1 MRHDITET
9 ALVITGYI
17 GSLLFILGFIFLI
30 PLAYGF
36 LVSDQTVFLKAFLI
50 PAVFCLVIG
59 STLRLF
65 LGRRTPNITQAML
78 ICTLGWVILS
88 AAGAIP
94 YVLGINAGFLDAY
107 FETMSGF
114 TTTGITMFTGLDS
127 MPQSIILWRS
137 LTQWVGGLGILTFFL
152 AVTSQVP
159 GAHMLFGAE
168 SHKIGSSRPVPG
180 MAHTVKILW
189 SIYTLFTALVAGALV
204 LAGMSVFDGINH
216 SMTAL
221 STGGFSPHDASIA
234 WFSFPGRGNHVLIQ
248 YVLIAGMIAG
258 GSSFLMHYRLLR
270 GSIRSLWDSIEM
282 RLWWSLIIC
291 FTGLI
296 VLEHFLSRVSASEG
310 FEPVF
315 RTVIFQVTSILTTT
329 GFGTASLTDTFFGTF
344 ARQLFLVMMVTGGCV
359 GSTGG
364 GIKVLRVAILWG
376 LVKQEVRRLFY
387 PSRAIN
393 RIVID
398 GSIVDRAEVHRV
410 AAIFFSWIL
419 LLLIGGGVTALL
431 SDLDGYTS
439 FSGMFS
445 ALGNIGPS
453 FMTVAEGATLHP
465 LVKIVY
471 IVGML
476 AGRLEI
482 LPVLLLFSPAAWK
495 R

>member
-1 MRHDITET
+1 
-9 ALVITGYI
+9 
-17 GSLLFILGFIFLI
+17 
-30 PLAYGF
+30 
-36 LVSDQTVFLKAFLI
+36 
-50 PAVFCLVIG
+50 
-59 STLRLF
+59 
-65 LGRRTPNITQAML
+65 
-78 ICTLGWVILS
+78 
-88 AAGAIP
+88 
-94 YVLGINAGFLDAY
+94 
-107 FETMSGF
+107 
-114 TTTGITMFTGLDS
+114 
-127 MPQSIILWRS
+127 
-137 LTQWVGGLGILTFFL
+137 
-152 AVTSQVP
+152 
-159 GAHMLFGAE
+159 
-168 SHKIGSSRPVPG
+168 
-180 MAHTVKILW
+180 
-189 SIYTLFTALVAGALV
+189 
-204 LAGMSVFDGINH
+204 
-216 SMTAL
+216 
-221 STGGFSPHDASIA
+221 
-234 WFSFPGRGNHVLIQ
+234 
-248 YVLIAGMIAG
+248 
-258 GSSFLMHYRLLR
+258 
-270 GSIRSLWDSIEM
+270 
-282 RLWWSLIIC
+282 
-291 FTGLI
+291 
-296 VLEHFLSRVSASEG
+296 
-310 FEPVF
+310 
-315 RTVIFQVTSILTTT
+315 
-329 GFGTASLTDTFFGTF
+329 
-344 ARQLFLVMMVTGGCV
+344 MMVTGGCV